1 LAIKAHEA
9 HAVGAKGAGARVAIL
24 DMGADFNHPEL
35 YNRFNPLLSQSFVDG
50 ESVQFTPGMGYPAS
64 HATMMAGVIAA
75 SKNGFGVE
83 GVAPEAELVLVK
95 VVSDSGA
102 GTWEALVRGI
112 VYAAFIDS
120 DVINMSLGGYMTTD
134 GYDLGNP
141 YDASDDVYIGADGVA
156 AWREA
161 MSRAAKYA
169 HKSGCTLVGAA
180 GNDSLNRDLYSNIV
194 HLPSDLPHVIS
205 VSGTGPLGYGLDQT
219 TSLDELAYYT
229 NYGDPIDVAAPG
241 GNIDIGTYL
250 SGELAVV
257 AGLPA
262 PAWLFDLVFTTDYGG
277 YQVGLGTSFSAAHVS
292 GVAALVAAER
302 GNDRGAGAVAAIV
315 VNSAD
320 DLGATGPDDFYGKGR
335 VNALRA
341 VQIGRGDNDDDD
353 DGDDD

>member
-1 LAIKAHEA
+1 
-9 HAVGAKGAGARVAIL
+9 
-24 DMGADFNHPEL
+24 
-35 YNRFNPLLSQSFVDG
+35 
-50 ESVQFTPGMGYPAS
+50 
-64 HATMMAGVIAA
+64 MMAGIIGA
-75 SKNGFGVE
+75 SKNGFGIE
-83 GVAPEAELVLVK
+83 GVAPEAELVVVK

-102 GTWEALVRGI
+102 GTWEALVQGI
-112 VYAAFIDS
+112 VYAAFIHS

-134 GYDLGNP
+134 GFDLGDP
-141 YDASDDVYIGADGVA
+141 YDAADDVYIGAEGVA
-156 AWREA
+156 AWQEA
-161 MSRAAKYA
+161 LGRAAKYA
-169 HKSGCTLVGAA
+169 RLSGSTLVGAA

-194 HLPSDLPHVIS
+194 HLPSDVPGVIS
-205 VSGTGPLGYGLDQT
+205 VSATGPLGYGLDQS
-219 TSLDELAYYT
+219 TSLDEVGYYT

-250 SGELAVV
+250 SGSIAVV

-302 GNDRGAGAVAAIV
+302 GNRRGPGTVASIV

-320 DLGATGPDDFYGKGR
+320 DLGANGPDDFYGKGR

-341 VQIGRGDNDDDD
+341 VQIARGEDDHDE
-353 DGDDD
+353 